1 MVESIVSPK
10 KLVKIFISTL
20 VRILGFPKLN
30 ILDSFQAVL
39 KLFGFLIR
47 SEIILD
53 IQVGLEFGN
62 FRIII
67 E

>member
-1 MVESIVSPK
+1 VVESIVSPK
-10 KLVKIFISTL
+10 KLVKIFVSTL